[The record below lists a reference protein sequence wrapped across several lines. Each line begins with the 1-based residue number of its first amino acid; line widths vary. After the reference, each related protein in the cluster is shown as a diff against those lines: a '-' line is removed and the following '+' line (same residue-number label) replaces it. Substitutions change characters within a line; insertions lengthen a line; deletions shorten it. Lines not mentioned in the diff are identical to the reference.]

1 MCYEENCVRDVTW
14 FFDRFHSFC
23 FSRLSTDGGG
33 RRGKGRARVDP
44 DSLSELVESLEFLS
58 KAGSFSFTAEV
69 EYDALQGN
77 GERIEFGGVN
87 KIAVVRPDKL
97 HAEITER
104 DGTKK
109 MYVLDGKDIY
119 YADLEQNVYAS
130 VPRPGNINQA
140 VDYLT
145 EDLQMPLP
153 LGQLISSDVS
163 GMVKKEIYAGGFV
176 EQSTINGVLCDHLAF
191 RQSPCRV
198 VIKLRLRLR
207 RRKRLRLRRSEY
219 LNYIGAS
226 LRLPLLMSSH
236 LAGSSSCA
244 ILFFTTRQSIAIQEL
259 SLCFPA
265 AQVGRGLRFTMTCA
279 HFSLVNLI
287 GVSSLSHEAAYGY
300 TINSS
305 PIPSPSPQPS
315 PPPQPSPSPQP

>member
-1 MCYEENCVRDVTW
+1 MKKTVLGVLLGSLIVFVVFVFPAYSQTEEGVEVKD
-14 FFDRFHSFC
+14 
-23 FSRLSTDGGG
+23 
-33 RRGKGRARVDP
+33 APRVDP

-109 MYVLDGKDIY
+109 MFVFDGKDIY

-140 VDYLT
+140 VDYFT

-191 RQSPCRV
+191 RTKNIDFQV
-198 VIKLRLRLR
+198 WIA
-207 RRKRLRLRRSEY
+207 SE
-219 LNYIGAS
+219 GD
-226 LRLPLLMSSH
+226 PLLMRLVIDYRSAPGEPQFRAMLKDWNFKPEVSDS
-236 LAGSSSCA
+236 LMVFKPGENM
-244 ILFFTTRQSIAIQEL
+244 QKIA
-259 SLCFPA
+259 FAP
-265 AQVGRGLRFTMTCA
+265 VLRAKIKTEEKE
-279 HFSLVNLI
+279 
-287 GVSSLSHEAAYGY
+287 GEKK
-300 TINSS
+300 
-305 PIPSPSPQPS
+305 
-315 PPPQPSPSPQP
+315 